1 MDLVTFLTGFIN
13 AMIDGNLKLWASGVD
28 WQAVITSFV
37 AWVSGLGTL
46 GIVIFWCCVGN
57 ITKFL
62 EKVAFGL
69 LILTIAMIF
78 LSKNGGISGVL
89 TTLFN

>member
-1 MDLVTFLTGFIN
+1 MNLVDFLVDFIN
-13 AMIDGNLKLWASGVD
+13 AMIDGSLKVWASGVD
-28 WQAVITSFV
+28 WSSVITSFV
-37 AWVSGLGTL
+37 AWLSGLGTL

-62 EKVAFGL
+62 EKVALGL
-69 LILTIAMIF
+69 LILTVVMMF
-78 LSKNGGISGVL
+78 LSKNGGIAGVL

>member
-69 LILTIAMIF
+69 LILTIAMVF
-78 LSKNGGISGVL
+78 LSKNGGIAGVL
-89 TTLFN
+89 TTVFK